1 MKIAISTDNW
11 QIATRDNIMSE
22 EGIKQLEEAALIT
35 IKVAANLRM
44 YLEEKNRFPKEK

>member
-35 IKVAANLRM
+35 IKIAANLRM
-44 YLEEKNRFPKEK
+44 YLEEKELPSKER